1 MFQVLIVEFA
11 FAVSASANPS
21 IMVITVTKRTVHF
34 FHPKHNARR
43 MPTRLVSQAFICSY
57 VIIMFRL
64 QVETWL
70 VILT

>member
-1 MFQVLIVEFA
+1 MEFA
-11 FAVSASANPS
+11 VVVNASANPS

-34 FHPKHNARR
+34 FHPKYNARR
-43 MPTRLVSQAFICSY
+43 MQIRLVSQAFICTN

-64 QVETWL
+64 EVETLL